1 MYRKPYTS
9 EESIAKK
16 IQNLLKYRNI
26 SFANLAKAIDVTED
40 ELKNFIFNTKDI
52 DFHQNDELLCKIA
65 KVLDVPVEHFF
76 AYEYSINSDADN
88 YITSLVERSDRNDI
102 MTPRESAILAAYYN
116 DDYGELSKLI
126 VAALNDIAS
135 ASFTTHSTPN
145 ITEDTVTFPVIGE
158 LAAGYDHFM
167 NTEWDTGDII
177 EVPRSHLKGRPK
189 TDFFCLRI
197 CGSSMYPLYMNGDRV
212 LIKKT
217 PTLSRSGEIGV
228 VQYGDCATLKK
239 VEYVT
244 GEDWIKLIPIN
255 PSYEPETISGSKL
268 EECHIIGVPVLLIR
282 DLQPVVPDEKTI

>member
-1 MYRKPYTS
+1 MSMVIYMNKLAELRKEKNLSMAQVARDLGMPYTTYVNYEKGTREPNS
-9 EESIAKK
+9 ETLI
-16 IQNLLKYRNI
+16 L
-26 SFANLAKAIDVTED
+26 FANYFNASVDYLVGRSKDKKSN
-40 ELKNFIFNTKDI
+40 EL
-52 DFHQNDELLCKIA
+52 
-65 KVLDVPVEHFF
+65 P
-76 AYEYSINSDADN
+76 S
-88 YITSLVERSDRNDI
+88 
-102 MTPRESAILAAYYN
+102 P
-116 DDYGELSKLI
+116 
-126 VAALNDIAS
+126 
-135 ASFTTHSTPN
+135 ST
-145 ITEDTVTFPVIGE
+145 TEDTVTFPVIGE

-167 NTEWDTGDII
+167 NAEWDTGDII
-177 EVPRSHLKGRPK
+177 EVPRSYLKGRPK

-197 CGSSMYPLYMNGDRV
+197 CGSSMYPLYMDGDRV

>member
-1 MYRKPYTS
+1 MNRLAELRKERKLSMAQVARDLGMPYTTYVNYEKGTREPNS
-9 EESIAKK
+9 ETLI
-16 IQNLLKYRNI
+16 L
-26 SFANLAKAIDVTED
+26 FANYFSASVDYLVGRSDDRINDSILDIVNEIDEDILNSCDGNLIKAIEKQKQRNKDKKTTADKLPSPHVTD
-40 ELKNFIFNTKDI
+40 
-52 DFHQNDELLCKIA
+52 
-65 KVLDVPVEHFF
+65 
-76 AYEYSINSDADN
+76 S
-88 YITSLVERSDRNDI
+88 
-102 MTPRESAILAAYYN
+102 
-116 DDYGELSKLI
+116 
-126 VAALNDIAS
+126 
-135 ASFTTHSTPN
+135 
-145 ITEDTVTFPVIGE
+145 TVTFPVIGE

-167 NTEWDTGDII
+167 NEEWDTADII
-177 EVPRSHLKGRPK
+177 EVPLSYLKGRPQS
-189 TDFFCLRI
+189 DFFCLRI
-197 CGSSMYPLYMNGDRV
+197 CGSSMYPLYMDGDRV